1 MKPQY
6 RQLKIIDVLRRTG
19 QASVDELAS
28 EFKTSPETIRR
39 DLNVLAHNG
48 KIMKVHGGALLPRSQ
63 GEGSFQQRM
72 SENIVAK
79 RIIAEKASKLI
90 SSGDTLFID
99 TGSTT
104 LIFAEEIASLKDLIV
119 VTNSTEIAKV
129 IGTNSTSH
137 VFLLGG
143 EYNADNHETT
153 GTMVLSQ
160 LDHFYAQHAILTI
173 GSLSMTTGA
182 LDFNL
187 REATIARAMLK
198 RAQNSILLVDS
209 SKFNRTGSFVVAK
222 LNEFDQ
228 LVCDIEPDQAFKAVL
243 LANDVEVI

>member
-28 EFKTSPETIRR
+28 KFKTSPETIRR
-39 DLNVLAHNG
+39 DLSVLARNG
-48 KIMKVHGGALLPRSQ
+48 KIVKVHGGALLPNSQ

-79 RIIAEKASKLI
+79 RIIAEKASQLI
-90 SSGDTLFID
+90 ASGDTLFID

-104 LIFAEEIASLKDLIV
+104 LIFAEEIASIKNLIV

-129 IGTNSTSH
+129 IGANSTSQ

-143 EYNADNHETT
+143 QYNKDNRQTT
-153 GTMVLSQ
+153 GTMALSQ
-160 LDHFYAQHAILTI
+160 LEHFYAQHAILTI
-173 GSLSMTTGA
+173 GSLSITTGA
-182 LDFNL
+182 LDFNQK
-187 REATIARAMLK
+187 EATIARAMLK
-198 RAQNSILLVDS
+198 RAKNSILLVDS
-209 SKFNRTGSFVVAK
+209 SKFNRTGSFVVAE
-222 LNEFDQ
+222 LNEFNQ
-228 LVCDIEPDQAFKAVL
+228 LVCEIEPNQALKTAL